1 MELKKQ
7 PNQKL
12 RYNILTIIIY
22 AIGIILLAQ
31 LFNLQ
36 IVHGEEYRQTSNTRL
51 TREATLKA
59 ARGNITDR
67 SGNNLVTTKMGS
79 NLELYKTKI
88 DNQTLNQTIL
98 KIIELLEKNKDTYID
113 NLPITV
119 EPYAFKQKEE
129 QAQKKWKKEND
140 IDENATAEHAFQKL
154 KEKYDIQEQNL
165 QKARKIMVV
174 RYEITK
180 NVFSNIKPITIAK
193 NISNKSLNQIR
204 EQSSKFPG
212 TAVNNEPIVTYPY
225 GSLASHVLGYV
236 GAINEQEYEQKKDTY
251 SMNDQIGR
259 SGIEYSLEEYLKG
272 TDGIKQIDMSV
283 DGSITEEYISQE
295 PVAGANVALT
305 IDANIQLAAEK
316 ALKEN
321 IQKIANG
328 EYGEKSQAKAGAA
341 IVMNVKT
348 GEVLALASYPDYEP
362 ELFIKRN
369 Y

>member
-140 IDENATAEHAFQKL
+140 IDENATAEQAFQKL

-236 GAINEQEYEQKKDTY
+236 GAINEQEYEQKK
-251 SMNDQIGR
+251 I
-259 SGIEYSLEEYLKG
+259 
-272 TDGIKQIDMSV
+272 
-283 DGSITEEYISQE
+283 
-295 PVAGANVALT
+295 LT
-305 IDANIQLAAEK
+305 
-316 ALKEN
+316 
-321 IQKIANG
+321 
-328 EYGEKSQAKAGAA
+328 
-341 IVMNVKT
+341 V
-348 GEVLALASYPDYEP
+348 
-362 ELFIKRN
+362 
-369 Y
+369 